1 MKNTLQGMAGAAFT
15 ILGASPAFANEPSAD
30 YAGISFFYYA
40 LIGIVL
46 AYGAWDIFFKK
57 D

>member
-1 MKNTLQGMAGAAFT
+1 MKQTC
-15 ILGASPAFANEPSAD
+15 ILGATFLVLATSPVFANEPGGG
-30 YAGISFFYYA
+30 YEGITAFYYV
-40 LIGIVL
+40 LIGVVL

>member
-1 MKNTLQGMAGAAFT
+1 MKKTLQGMLGAAFLV
-15 ILGASPAFANEPSAD
+15 LGTSPVFANEPSAD
-30 YAGISFFYYA
+30 YAGISFFYYT
-40 LIGIVL
+40 LIGVVL

>member
-1 MKNTLQGMAGAAFT
+1 MKKTLQG
-15 ILGASPAFANEPSAD
+15 ILGSAFLVLASSPAFANEPSAD
-30 YAGISFFYYA
+30 YAGISFFYYT
-40 LIGIVL
+40 LIGVVL